1 MEAGPGQWVQRGQ
14 AGSPTVLAGHSPP
27 PERLGPQHRL
37 SQAGEF
43 GGGEGRA
50 TTTRGRLWAR
60 FEGVQ
65 GRQAKLGQVWSLA
78 VLVGHFPPPYCAQ
91 HGLPQAGEVDGG
103 NGGGAAAKG
112 RQLECVWLEA
122 GPGRRV
128 KRGLAGSPTVLVG
141 RFPSP
146 YFPYHNSSGALGRGF
161 FIDSLNAVSNYA

>member
-1 MEAGPGQWVQRGQ
+1 MEAGPCQWLQRGQ
-14 AGSPTVLAGHSPP
+14 AGGPTVLAGHSPP

-43 GGGEGRA
+43 GGGEGWA

-78 VLVGHFPPPYCAQ
+78 VLAGHFPLPYCAQ

-103 NGGGAAAKG
+103 KGGGGAAKG

-141 RFPSP
+141 RFPPP
-146 YFPYHNSSGALGRGF
+146 YRNLS
-161 FIDSLNAVSNYA
+161 IQ

>member
-1 MEAGPGQWVQRGQ
+1 MEARGQ
-14 AGSPTVLAGHSPP
+14 AGGPTVLAGHSPP

-37 SQAGEF
+37 SQAVVF

-50 TTTRGRLWAR
+50 TKTRGRLWAR
-60 FEGVQ
+60 FEGVH
-65 GRQAKLGQVWSLA
+65 GRRAKLGQVRSVA
-78 VLVGHFPPPYCAQ
+78 VLAGHFPPPYCAQ

-103 NGGGAAAKG
+103 KVGGAAAKG
-112 RQLECVWLEA
+112 WQLECVWLDA
-122 GPGRRV
+122 GPGRKV